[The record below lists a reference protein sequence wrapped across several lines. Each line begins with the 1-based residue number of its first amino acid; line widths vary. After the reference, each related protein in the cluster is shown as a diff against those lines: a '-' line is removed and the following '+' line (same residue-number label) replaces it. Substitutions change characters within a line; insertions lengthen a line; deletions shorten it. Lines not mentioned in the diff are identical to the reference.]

1 MRRRRRRR
9 VRRKEVRE
17 TLLRVRERC
26 PACGYPVQGLDA
38 ERCPECGR
46 LLLTPGRLVAVPIKI
61 VALRLYVAFL
71 IAVIAFVFV
80 AVVADPDTRSIAVLL
95 LPLLVLLGSALAC
108 AHAASVRSGKSA
120 VLLLI
125 TGVAALLVT
134 VWLV

>member
-17 TLLRVRERC
+17 TLLGVRERC

-95 LPLLVLLGSALAC
+95 PLLVLLGSALAC
-108 AHAASVRSGKSA
+108 AHAVSVRSGKSA